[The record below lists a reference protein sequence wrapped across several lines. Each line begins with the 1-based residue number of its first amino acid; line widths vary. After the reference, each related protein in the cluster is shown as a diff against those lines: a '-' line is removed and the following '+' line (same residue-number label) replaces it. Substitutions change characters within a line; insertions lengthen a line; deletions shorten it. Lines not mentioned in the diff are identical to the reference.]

1 MRLNPFQLSS
11 QEKKQKHACL
21 ILQKAPAVL
30 FAHNNSMSKTISRH
44 DSNINHYQH
53 LYWKLFF
60 LQRLLITI
68 SLTSCFSNSHLK
80 FVNVSR
86 FSVWVSKLS
95 YKSNSSNVVKRSKF
109 SIFFRRFCRRHKVYG
124 KKKFADTKD
133 WKDIMVT
140 SNFELPSDNITDTS
154 LITIFGP

>member
-1 MRLNPFQLSS
+1 MHVWFY
-11 QEKKQKHACL
+11 KKHPPYSLFITIICQKQFGDM
-21 ILQKAPAVL
+21 IP
-30 FAHNNSMSKTISRH
+30 ISTTT
-44 DSNINHYQH
+44 SIFIGSY
-53 LYWKLFF
+53 FF